1 MPFKDKKSDNL
12 EILSGIYQ
20 NDRTES
26 NKNKNLLIAIRSYFS
41 DPQKAER
48 WLSGAVLFLG
58 FFGLIFGIFYFKS
71 QISSPFARQPFSQ
84 IGSLNINSAED
95 LLGLMGKD
103 TDGDGLSDYDELYVY
118 KTSQYLKDS
127 DSDGVSDAKE
137 IASGT
142 DPNCPA
148 GQDCF
153 AFKDVTPIKNINSS
167 SVGNVLEG
175 GYTAAQLRTL
185 LKEAGMSAD
194 MLNQLSDEEI
204 IQSYQEALSAAAGTN
219 TNAGTTVNLG
229 GKTISDLSPQAIRD
243 LLKNQGVSAEA
254 LSQIT
259 DEELLNLVN
268 ESLQEVNQ

>member
-84 IGSLNINSAED
+84 IGSLNVNSAED

-127 DSDGVSDAKE
+127 DSDGVPDAKE

-204 IQSYQEALSAAAGTN
+204 IQSYQEALSAVSSN

-243 LLKNQGVSAEA
+243 LLKSQGVSADA
-254 LSQIT
+254 LSQISD
-259 DEELLNLVN
+259 DELMDLVS
-268 ESLQEVNQ
+268 ESLQEVN